1 MTEPITERDL
11 VIAAGVEILG
21 AASLIDRAERIWRDD
36 PDAARNALREAR
48 ERIGAIIEDR
58 NFSRLEQVFRR
69 ARDVFER
76 LERAEKRLA
85 KAHTTLARVDLQ
97 RELMDLQSALKRIDQ
112 CEDEDA
118 LEALLNEIERRATR
132 VRDRAQDRD
141 ALWNALLILGKIRR
155 FRANRAKRAAST
167 SATVRKHYP
176 GGHPH
181 DQKKHGN
188 WARLGPH
195 LADPVEFFRIFAKP
209 VLENRDLNDAEKREV
224 LDLFKRET
232 QAILRVIEPLF
243 PMRSEW
249 SGALEELREFPE
261 FTIAAKVVTCVIAID
276 IGRMAGWRANP
287 NRRGEPTLILLHELL
302 HTFTNRN
309 GYRQS
314 KYWEEGLVEDVSRS
328 LLSYVLKKL
337 QAPAD
342 WANVRAPRKEEYNRA
357 WLAMKFLRETAGIDP
372 IEWFSRLA
380 RFSPRERRAQVELIL
395 TQRGKMRD
403 PVLREKIRRAL
414 DLLDHPNAE
423 GELP

>member
-11 VIAAGVEILG
+11 VIAAGMEIIG
-21 AASLIDRAERIWRDD
+21 AASLIDRAERVWRED

-48 ERIGAIIEDR
+48 ERIGAILQDR
-58 NFSRLEQVFRR
+58 NFARLEQVFHR
-69 ARDVFER
+69 AREVFDR
-76 LERAEKRLA
+76 IERAEQQLA
-85 KAHTTLARVDLQ
+85 KMQATLARVELE
-97 RELMDLQSALKRIDQ
+97 RELIDLRDALQRIDQ
-112 CEDEDA
+112 CTDENA
-118 LEALLNEIERRATR
+118 LDALLNEIERRATR
-132 VRDRAQDRD
+132 VRDRAQDRET
-141 ALWNALLILGKIRR
+141 LWNALLILGKVRR
-155 FRANRAKRAAST
+155 FRANRAAST
-167 SATVRKHYP
+167 STVAKHYP
-176 GGHPH
+176 GGKPH
-181 DQKKHGN
+181 DQKRHGN

-195 LADPVEFFRIFAKP
+195 LADPAEFFRIFTRPAM
-209 VLENRDLNDAEKREV
+209 EGRDLNDAEKREV

-249 SGALEELREFPE
+249 SGELEELTDMPE
-261 FTIAAKVVTCVIAID
+261 FAIGAKVVTCVIAID

-302 HTFTNRN
+302 HTFTNRQ
-309 GYRQS
+309 GYRTARW
-314 KYWEEGLVEDVSRS
+314 WEEGLAEDVSRA
-328 LLSYVLKKL
+328 LLPYVLKKL

-414 DLLDHPNAE
+414 DLLDHPAAE

>member
-11 VIAAGVEILG
+11 LLAAGTEIIG
-21 AASLIDRAERIWRDD
+21 AALLIDRAERIWRED
-36 PDAARNALREAR
+36 PDAAREALREAR
-48 ERIGAIIEDR
+48 EHIGALVEDR
-58 NFSRLEQVFRR
+58 NFARLEQVFHR

-76 LERAEKRLA
+76 IDRVEKQLA
-85 KAHTTLARVDLQ
+85 KAHATLARVELQ
-97 RELMDLQSALKRIDQ
+97 RELIDLQSALKRIDQ
-112 CEDEDA
+112 CEDENALDA
-118 LEALLNEIERRATR
+118 LLADIERRALR
-132 VRDRAQDRD
+132 VRDRATDRD
-141 ALWNALLILGKIRR
+141 TLWSALLILGKIHR
-155 FRANRAKRAAST
+155 FRANRAAST
-167 SATVRKHYP
+167 SATVQKHYP
-176 GGHPH
+176 GGKPH

-195 LADPVEFFRIFAKP
+195 LADPAEFFRIFTRPAM
-209 VLENRDLNDAEKREV
+209 ENRDLNEAEKREV
-224 LDLFKRET
+224 LDLFKREA
-232 QAILRVIEPLF
+232 QAILRILEPLF

-249 SGALEELREFPE
+249 SGELEELTDPLEFA
-261 FTIAAKVVTCVIAID
+261 IGAKVVTCVIAID

-309 GYRQS
+309 GYRQARW
-314 KYWEEGLVEDVSRS
+314 WEEGLAEDVSRS
-328 LLSYVLKKL
+328 LLPYVLKKL

>member
-11 VIAAGVEILG
+11 IIAAGMEIIG
-21 AASLIDRAERIWRDD
+21 AASLIDRAERVWREN

-48 ERIGAIIEDR
+48 SRIGAIIEDR
-58 NFSRLEQVFRR
+58 NFARLEQVFRR

-76 LERAEKRLA
+76 LDRAEQQLA
-85 KAHTTLARVDLQ
+85 KMQATLARVDLQ
-97 RELMDLQSALKRIDQ
+97 RELIDLRDALRRVDQ
-112 CEDEDA
+112 CEDANA
-118 LEALLNEIERRATR
+118 LESLLADIERRASR
-132 VRDRAQDRD
+132 VRDLAQDRET
-141 ALWNALLILGKIRR
+141 LWNALLILGKVRR
-155 FRANRAKRAAST
+155 FREKRASG
-167 SATVRKHYP
+167 TVAKHYP
-176 GGHPH
+176 GGKPH

-224 LDLFKRET
+224 LDLFKREA

-287 NRRGEPTLILLHELL
+287 NRRGEPTLILMHELL

-328 LLSYVLKKL
+328 LLPYVLKKL

-357 WLAMKFLRETAGIDP
+357 WLAMKFLRETAGIGP

-395 TQRGKMRD
+395 AQRGKMRD

>member
-11 VIAAGVEILG
+11 IIAAGIEILG
-21 AASLIDRAERIWRDD
+21 AASLINRAERIWRDD

-58 NFSRLEQVFRR
+58 NFARLEQVFRR

-76 LERAEKRLA
+76 LDRAEKRLA
-85 KAHTTLARVDLQ
+85 KAQETIARVDLQ
-97 RELMDLQSALKRIDQ
+97 RELIDLQDALQRVDQ
-112 CEDEDA
+112 CEDENA
-118 LEALLNEIERRATR
+118 LEALLNEIERRALR

-155 FRANRAKRAAST
+155 FRENRT
-167 SATVRKHYP
+167 SGTVAKHYP
-176 GGHPH
+176 GGKAH
-181 DQKKHGN
+181 DQKRHGN

-195 LADPVEFFRIFAKP
+195 LADPAEFFRIFTKP

-232 QAILRVIEPLF
+232 QAVLRVIEPLF

-249 SGALEELREFPE
+249 SGELEELTDMPE
-261 FTIAAKVVTCVIAID
+261 LAIGAKVVTCVIAID

-302 HTFTNRN
+302 HTFTNRQ
-309 GYRQS
+309 GYRTARW
-314 KYWEEGLVEDVSRS
+314 WEEGLAEDVSRA
-328 LLSYVLKKL
+328 LLPHVLRKL

-357 WLAMKFLRETAGIDP
+357 WLAMKFLRETAGVDP

-380 RFSPRERRAQVELIL
+380 RFSPRERRAQVEMIL

-403 PVLREKIRRAL
+403 PVLREKLRRAL

-423 GELP
+423 GDLP

>member
-11 VIAAGVEILG
+11 IIAAGMEILG
-21 AASLIDRAERIWRDD
+21 AASLIDRAERVWRED
-36 PDAARNALREAR
+36 PNAARKALREAR
-48 ERIGAIIEDR
+48 MRIGALIEDR
-58 NFSRLEQVFRR
+58 NFARLEQVFRR

-76 LERAEKRLA
+76 IDRAEQQLA
-85 KAHTTLARVDLQ
+85 KMQATLARVELE
-97 RELMDLQSALKRIDQ
+97 RELIDLRDALRRVDQ
-112 CEDEDA
+112 CEDAEA
-118 LEALLNEIERRATR
+118 LEALLNDIERRATR
-132 VRDRAQDRD
+132 VRDRATDRET
-141 ALWNALLILGKIRR
+141 LWSALLILGKIRR
-155 FRANRAKRAAST
+155 FREKRAST
-167 SATVRKHYP
+167 STVQKHYP
-176 GGHPH
+176 GGKPH

-195 LADPVEFFRIFAKP
+195 LADPVEFFRIFTRPAM
-209 VLENRDLNDAEKREV
+209 ENRDLNEAEKREV
-224 LDLFKRET
+224 LNLFKREA
-232 QAILRVIEPLF
+232 QAILRILEPLF

-249 SGALEELREFPE
+249 SGELEELTDMPE
-261 FTIAAKVVTCVIAID
+261 FAIGAKVVTCVIAID

-309 GYRQS
+309 GYRQARW
-314 KYWEEGLVEDVSRS
+314 WEEGLAEDVSRA
-328 LLSYVLKKL
+328 LLPYVLKKL

-380 RFSPRERRAQVELIL
+380 RFSPRERRAHVEMIL
-395 TQRGKMRD
+395 AQRGKMRD

-414 DLLDHPNAE
+414 DLLDHPAAE